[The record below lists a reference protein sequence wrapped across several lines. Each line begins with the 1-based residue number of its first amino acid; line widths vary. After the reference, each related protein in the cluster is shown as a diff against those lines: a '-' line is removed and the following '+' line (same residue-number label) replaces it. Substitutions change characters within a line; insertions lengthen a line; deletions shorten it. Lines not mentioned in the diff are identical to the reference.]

1 MSLPM
6 TNEELEY
13 IQTFCHQWLREAGA
27 SHASRRTI
35 PAGGPLSHAIELE
48 ISELLTFDNV
58 LIKSANDAKIGTCY
72 TKLIGRQGEPGEFV
86 DAPLDK
92 TNSKPAP
99 VDPEQPAAMRATQQ
113 RYQTAM
119 KRLAEMQPGD
129 ADEGLPSSIETN
141 PWWIEPEYLESDQ
154 QPRYLLYTNQ
164 QLLGYSLLERV
175 RSGGQMSGRFHA
187 SEDYVDY
194 AHIFEALPEAENEC
208 FEANARE
215 AYEIYDEKSD
225 EYRTRFRKLSAQV
238 AALKLC
244 VTDEAGRRL
253 MTSEVRLEDLSKHYN
268 DQSERWLYVTHAESQ

>member
-1 MSLPM
+1 MPLPM
-6 TNEELEY
+6 TNEELEH
-13 IQTFCHQWLREAGA
+13 IQAFCHQWLREPGA
-27 SHASRRTI
+27 SHASRTTI
-35 PAGGPLSHAIELE
+35 RAGGAMAHPIELE

-58 LIKSANDAKIGTCY
+58 LIKSANDAKTGTCY

-86 DAPLDK
+86 DTPLDK
-92 TNSKPAP
+92 TNSNPTP
-99 VDPEQPAAMRATQQ
+99 VDPEPPAAMRATQQ

-119 KRLAEMQPGD
+119 KRLAETQPGD
-129 ADEGLPSSIETN
+129 ADGVPSTVETN
-141 PWWIEPEYLESDQ
+141 ASWIEPENLESDQ

-164 QLLGYSLLERV
+164 ELLGYSLLERV

-194 AHIFEALPEAENEC
+194 AHIFEALPEAENEW

-225 EYRTRFRKLSAQV
+225 EYRTRFRELTEQV
-238 AALKLC
+238 AELRLF

-253 MTSEVRLEDLSKHYN
+253 VTSEVRLEDLSRHYN
-268 DQSERWLYVTHAESQ
+268 DQSERWLYVTHAESE

>member
-1 MSLPM
+1 MPPPM
-6 TNEELEY
+6 TNEELEH
-13 IQTFCHQWLREAGA
+13 IQAFCHQWLREPGA

-35 PAGGPLSHAIELE
+35 PAGGALSHPIELE

-58 LIKSANDAKIGTCY
+58 LIKSAIDAKTGTCY

-86 DAPLDK
+86 DTPLDK
-92 TNSKPAP
+92 TNSNPTP

-119 KRLAEMQPGD
+119 KRLAETQPGD
-129 ADEGLPSSIETN
+129 ADGVPSTVEAN
-141 PWWIEPEYLESDQ
+141 AWWWIEPENLESDQ
-154 QPRYLLYTNQ
+154 PKYLLYTNQ

-175 RSGGQMSGRFHA
+175 RSGGVVSGRFHA
-187 SEDYVDY
+187 SKDYFDY
-194 AHIFEALPEAENEC
+194 AHIFESIPEAENEC

-225 EYRTRFRKLSAQV
+225 EYRTRFRELTAQV
-238 AALKLC
+238 AELKLF

-253 MTSEVRLEDLSKHYN
+253 VTSEVRLEDLSKHYN
-268 DQSERWLYVTHAESQ
+268 DQSERWLYVTYAESQ